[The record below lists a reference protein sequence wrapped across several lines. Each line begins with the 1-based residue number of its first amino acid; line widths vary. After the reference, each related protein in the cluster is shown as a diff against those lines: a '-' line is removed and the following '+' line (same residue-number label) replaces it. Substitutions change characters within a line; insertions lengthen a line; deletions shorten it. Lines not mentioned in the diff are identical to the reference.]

1 MALIAETERLT
12 IRKFTEE
19 DVEFIFTLLNSNG
32 WLEFIGDRNIKTLK
46 DARLYI
52 LNGPLFSYLK
62 FGFGPYLIALK
73 ETNLAIGMSSLIKRD
88 TLEDVDLGFALLPE
102 YSGNGYAFE
111 ASDAVIRFSK
121 EQLQIQKLVAITN
134 LTNTRSVSLLKKL
147 GFKSD
152 GTITFPNEEEELLLF
167 SKT

>member
-1 MALIAETERLT
+1 MKPIIETARLS
-12 IRKFTEE
+12 IRKFAEE
-19 DVEFIFTLLNSNG
+19 DAAFIFTLLNSKG
-32 WLEFIGDRNIKTLK
+32 WLEFIGDRNIKTIE

-62 FGFGPYLIALK
+62 FGFGSYLIALK
-73 ETNLAIGMSSLIKRD
+73 DTNLPIGMSSLIKRD
-88 TLEDVDLGFALLPE
+88 TLEDVDLGFALLSE
-102 YSGNGYAFE
+102 YSGKGYAFE
-111 ASDAVIRFSK
+111 ASEAVMRFSK
-121 EQLQIQKLVAITN
+121 EQFQIQKLLAITN

-152 GTITFPNEEEELLLF
+152 GTITFPNGNEELSLF